1 MFSGVD
7 TKPLRDIPKG
17 KYTVNAAKKR
27 CNTQNGDQYILS
39 ISEHGNDNQ
48 DTDTYNVWSNKII
61 FNKLEEAKNLKL
73 VNVAENLLYLLK
85 DNLGTLIVTGK
96 GNAFNGH
103 KIVYCKFLLNGK
115 EEEEEKPKHLLSLE
129 RIYYLIKIIQI

>member
-7 TKPLRDIPKG
+7 TKPLRDIPQG
-17 KYTVNAAKKR
+17 KYTVNVAKKR
-27 CNTQNGDQYILS
+27 CNTQYGDQYILS

-48 DTDTYNVWSNKII
+48 DTDTYNVWGNKII
-61 FNKLEEAKNLKL
+61 FDKLEEAKDLNL

-103 KIVYCKFLLNGK
+103 KIVYCNLILNVN
-115 EEEEEKPKHLLSLE
+115 EEEEEKPKQLP
-129 RIYYLIKIIQI
+129 

>member
-1 MFSGVD
+1 MFCGVD
-7 TKPLRDIPKG
+7 TKPLRDIAQG
-17 KYTVNAAKKR
+17 KYIVHAAKKR
-27 CNTQNGDQYILS
+27 CNTQYGDQYILS

-103 KIVYCKFLLNGK
+103 KIVYCDLILNVN
-115 EEEEEKPKHLLSLE
+115 EEEEENQNS
-129 RIYYLIKIIQI
+129 YLYRM